1 MTLRHGYVTTW
12 DRLLLIGVGHKK
24 TAEIIKIKIS
34 MSQLGA
40 AGSNGLKYL
49 NSLTYK
55 SNLDV
60 NLIDCKLLKIA
71 ANVITDFIHYLLN
84 LSLSVGCFP
93 SEWKIAKVTPIFKG
107 KGSKTSEMNYRPI
120 SVLSHVAKIMEK
132 AIQIQL
138 SNYIAE
144 KQFISTDQS
153 AFLKHHSTQTALHK
167 VVDDCLD
174 TMNNGML
181 TVCSISRNVSTH

>member
-1 MTLRHGYVTTW
+1 M
-12 DRLLLIGVGHKK
+12 
-24 TAEIIKIKIS
+24 E
-34 MSQLGA
+34 
-40 AGSNGLKYL
+40 
-49 NSLTYK
+49 NS
-55 SNLDV
+55 
-60 NLIDCKLLKIA
+60 
-71 ANVITDFIHYLLN
+71 
-84 LSLSVGCFP
+84 
-93 SEWKIAKVTPIFKG
+93 KVTPIFKG

-120 SVLSHVAKIMEK
+120 SVLPHVAKIMEK